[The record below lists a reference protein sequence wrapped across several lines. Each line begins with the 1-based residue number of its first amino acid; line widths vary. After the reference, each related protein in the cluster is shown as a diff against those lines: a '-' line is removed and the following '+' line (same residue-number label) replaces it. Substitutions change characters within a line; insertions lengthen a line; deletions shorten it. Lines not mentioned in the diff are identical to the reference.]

1 MEPHDKPITRRDS
14 LIRLA
19 GLAAVAAGGT
29 AWKTAES
36 DAAGPNAVAS
46 GLVTCVLSPEMT
58 EGPYYVAADAK
69 IRKDIR
75 AGQPGTPLT
84 LKLGVASVASC
95 KRVKGA
101 AVDIWHASA
110 GGVYSDEAQNDTVG
124 QTFLRGVQKTNASGI
139 ASFTTIYPGWYQ
151 GRTVH
156 IHVKVH
162 IGGNVVH
169 TGQLFFDDTLTDA
182 VFLKAPYSSRPNR
195 TTRNAND
202 SIYVN
207 GGSRSLLTVKK
218 QGIGYVG
225 TIWMGVHV

>member
-14 LIRLA
+14 LVRLA
-19 GLAAVAAGGT
+19 GLAAVAAGGA

-36 DAAGPNAVAS
+36 DAAGPNAVAA
-46 GLVTCVLSPEMT
+46 GIVTCVLSPEMT

-69 IRKDIR
+69 VRKDIR
-75 AGQPGTPLT
+75 AGQPGTPLA
-84 LKLGVASVASC
+84 LRLGVVNIVGC
-95 KRVKGA
+95 KPIKAA

-110 GGVYSDEAQNDTVG
+110 GGVYSDEQQNDTVG
-124 QTFLRGVQKTNASGI
+124 QTFLRGVQPTSAKGV

-169 TGQLFFDDTLTDA
+169 TGQLFFDDSLTDK
-182 VFLKAPYSSRPNR
+182 VFLKAPYASRPNR

-207 GGSRSLLTVKK
+207 GGSRSMLTVKK
-218 QGIGYVG
+218 QGAGYVG
-225 TIWMGVHV
+225 TIWMGVHA

>member
-1 MEPHDKPITRRDS
+1 MDEQLTRRGS
-14 LIRLA
+14 LAKLA
-19 GLAAVAAGGT
+19 GLAAAAAGG
-29 AWKTAES
+29 AGIWKASEA
-36 DAAGPNAVAS
+36 DAAGPNAVSS

-75 AGQPGTPLT
+75 AGQPGTPLA
-84 LKLGVASVASC
+84 LKLGVANVASC
-95 KRVKGA
+95 KPVKGA

-110 GGVYSDEAQNDTVG
+110 GGVYSDEQQNDTVG
-124 QTFLRGVQKTNASGI
+124 QTFLRGVQKTNANGI
-139 ASFTTIYPGWYQ
+139 ATFTTIYPGWYQ

-162 IGGNVVH
+162 ISGNVVH
-169 TGQLFFDDTLTDA
+169 TGQLFFNDALTDA
-182 VFLKAPYSSRPNR
+182 VFQKAPYASRPNR

-218 QGIGYVG
+218 QGAGYVA

>member
-14 LIRLA
+14 LVRLA
-19 GLAAVAAGGT
+19 GLAAVAAGGA
-29 AWKTAES
+29 AWKTEQS

-58 EGPYYVAADAK
+58 EGPYYVAPDAK
-69 IRKDIR
+69 VRKDIR
-75 AGQPGTPLT
+75 GGVSGTLLA
-84 LKLGVASVASC
+84 LKLGVTNVATCKPVMGAS
-95 KRVKGA
+95 
-101 AVDIWHASA
+101 VDIWHASA
-110 GGVYSDEAQNDTVG
+110 AGVYSDEAQNNTVG
-124 QTFLRGVQKTNASGI
+124 QTFLRGVQPTNASGI
-139 ASFTTIYPGWYQ
+139 AAFTTIYPGWYQ

-162 IGGNVVH
+162 VGGNVIH
-169 TGQLFFDDTLTDA
+169 TGQLFFDDALTDK
-182 VFLKAPYSSRPNR
+182 VYKKTPYSLRPNR

-218 QGIGYVG
+218 QGAGYLA

>member
-1 MEPHDKPITRRDS
+1 MEPHDTPITRRDS
-14 LIRLA
+14 LVRLA
-19 GLAAVAAGGT
+19 GLAAVAAGGA

-36 DAAGPNAVAS
+36 NAAGPNAVAS

-69 IRKDIR
+69 IRRDIR
-75 AGQPGTPLT
+75 AGRPGTPLA
-84 LKLGVASVASC
+84 LKLGVANVATC
-95 KRVKGA
+95 KAIKGA
-101 AVDIWHASA
+101 AVDVWHADA
-110 GGVYSDEAQNDTVG
+110 GGDYSDEQQNNTVG
-124 QTFLRGVQKTNASGI
+124 QTFLRGVQKTNAAGL
-139 ASFTTIYPGWYQ
+139 ASFTTIYPGWYP

-169 TGQLFFDDTLTDA
+169 TGQLFFDDALTDK
-182 VFLKAPYSSRPNR
+182 VFTKAPYSSRPNR
-195 TTRNAND
+195 STRNAND

-218 QGIGYVG
+218 RGSGYVAS
-225 TIWMGVHV
+225 IWMGVHA